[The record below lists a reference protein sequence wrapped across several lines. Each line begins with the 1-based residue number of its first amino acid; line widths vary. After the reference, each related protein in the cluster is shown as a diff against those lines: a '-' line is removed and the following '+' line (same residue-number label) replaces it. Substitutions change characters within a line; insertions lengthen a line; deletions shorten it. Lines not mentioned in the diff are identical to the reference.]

1 MENKINM
8 KFKSS
13 VQKQNNYYNVFPADR
28 DFYLLDKEEN
38 IKNFKKTNMDDPEYI
53 FVFTENEKREFH
65 ENIFKRK
72 DFLSDYEFVKVETK
86 KPDVF
91 LNFII
96 PKRKFNIGREIIL
109 LTEIKQRPTFI
120 KEIYRR
126 KKLIVNNK

>member
-1 MENKINM
+1 MENKNNM
-8 KFKSS
+8 KFKSP
-13 VQKQNNYYNVFPADR
+13 VQKPNNYYNVFPEDR
-28 DFYLLDKEEN
+28 EFYLLDKEEN
-38 IKNFKKTNMDDPEYI
+38 IKDFKKTNMNDPEYI

-72 DFLSDYEFVKVETK
+72 DFLIDYDFVKVETK

-96 PKRKFNIGREIIL
+96 SKSKFNMGREIRL

-126 KKLIVNNK
+126 KKINC